1 MKSFPKSKTRG
12 FHSIMNSNVSE
23 KLTVIYVQWTNL
35 PKNVSANS
43 VTREHVL
50 LQYGCFKRTWDFQ
63 RIGEKFHE
71 METFFY
77 HLLKNSK

>member
-1 MKSFPKSKTRG
+1 M
-12 FHSIMNSNVSE
+12 ISNGKRRINRSAV
-23 KLTVIYVQWTNL
+23 LYIQCTNL
-35 PKNVSANS
+35 PKNVSANSS

-71 METFFY
+71 METFH
-77 HLLKNSK
+77 HLLKNSE